1 MNNCHMNLM
10 NSANNNDFNISM
22 NNANINNMKG
32 LSFSEM
38 NYGNI
43 INSQQSMD
51 ANMNQPSINF
61 NNNNNID
68 NNMMLANNMNNN
80 YNQNQNLNNQ
90 ISNNQFNI
98 NNNNNNQ
105 NVQNKNALDFKLIFD
120 KQSSNPCTFPFV
132 GLNNVGLTCYM
143 NSTLQCLLHI
153 PELNNYF
160 FNIYP
165 NQKENLKNINSK
177 SETGGKLSQKYYQL
191 VYQISMKTALQFD
204 SHYNTISPNDFHKA
218 IGELNPQFRT
228 IDANDSKDLLLFL
241 FQSMHEELNYYGDQ
255 KLKVVPRCDQ
265 TIKQNAFEFFMKV
278 NNELNLSIFSYL
290 FYGIFESETK
300 CLNCQKCYYNF
311 QYFQILSFPLYNYQP
326 EKKKNFNIYQGFKD
340 YVKKSIMKGDN
351 QCFCQNCRKLTDSEV
366 CSKIYYTPPYLIINL
381 DYGKNKKYEP
391 AKVNFG
397 QSLDLS
403 GFTEDSCKRKTYE
416 LVAVS
421 SHIGRSGVSGH
432 YIAYCKNQ
440 SQNDSNWYKFN
451 DSTISRVSF
460 EKINEES
467 PYVLIFKRVDD

>member
-1 MNNCHMNLM
+1 
-10 NSANNNDFNISM
+10 
-22 NNANINNMKG
+22 
-32 LSFSEM
+32 
-38 NYGNI
+38 
-43 INSQQSMD
+43 MD
-51 ANMNQPSINF
+51 C
-61 NNNNNID
+61 
-68 NNMMLANNMNNN
+68 
-80 YNQNQNLNNQ
+80 
-90 ISNNQFNI
+90 
-98 NNNNNNQ
+98 
-105 NVQNKNALDFKLIFD
+105 K
-120 KQSSNPCTFPFV
+120 
-132 GLNNVGLTCYM
+132 
-143 NSTLQCLLHI
+143 
-153 PELNNYF
+153 
-160 FNIYP
+160 
-165 NQKENLKNINSK
+165 
-177 SETGGKLSQKYYQL
+177 
-191 VYQISMKTALQFD
+191 
-204 SHYNTISPNDFHKA
+204 
-218 IGELNPQFRT
+218 
-228 IDANDSKDLLLFL
+228 
-241 FQSMHEELNYYGDQ
+241 
-255 KLKVVPRCDQ
+255 
-265 TIKQNAFEFFMKV
+265 
-278 NNELNLSIFSYL
+278 
-290 FYGIFESETK
+290 
-300 CLNCQKCYYNF
+300 KCYYNF